1 MGTLRMKR
9 GDSFSFTACLLGD
22 IPANVIFSFYLRKS
36 AGDSG
41 APLIKK
47 STTSGGVLVSG
58 HELIVTL
65 EPADTLSLPNE
76 SRIYSYEITQKD
88 QDGQFFTLD
97 SGDFQVRAN
106 LSR

>member
-22 IPANVIFSFYLRKS
+22 IPERTVFSFYLRKS
-36 AGDSG
+36 AKDTG

-47 STTSGGVLVSG
+47 NTVSGGVLIDG
-58 HELIVTL
+58 RELIVSL
-65 EPADTLSLPNE
+65 EPADTLSLTNE

-97 SGDFQVRAN
+97 SGDFQIRAN